1 LDVGR
6 IIRLKKGLDI
16 PLAGEPLQ
24 EVTGEKI
31 PRTVA
36 LVGPDFTGLKPRL
49 EVNPGDRVKLGQPL
63 FSHKKTAGV
72 KYTSPGAGKVVAVNR
87 GEKRVFLSVAVEL
100 DGDEEETFP
109 SFSGKELLTLDRARA
124 VEILLASGQWTALR
138 RRPLGGVADPEGRPT
153 SIFVTA
159 MDSNPH
165 APETEKAIERAEDW
179 FCEGLKVIAALTE
192 GKVYLCTGQQA
203 RLPVPPVG
211 KIERVVFDGP
221 HPAGNAGTHIH
232 FLDPV
237 GRGREVWHIGVQN
250 VAAVGALFTTG
261 RLKVDRVVSLSGS
274 AVINPR
280 LVRTRIGA
288 SLEDLLDGELKEGP
302 NRIIS
307 GSVISGRRA
316 TGPTAYLG
324 RYSNQVSV
332 LPQSGKRRILGWLNP
347 GLNLYSVQRIF
358 LSGFLPRKRFDFTT
372 ELHGGARA
380 IVPVGSYEKVMPLDV
395 LPTFLLKAL
404 AVNDVEEAEK
414 LGCLEL
420 VEEDLALCTFACPS
434 KIDHGANL
442 RRTLDTIEKEG

>member
-1 LDVGR
+1 MREL
-6 IIRLKKGLDI
+6 RLKRGLDI

-24 EVTGEKI
+24 EVTGEKL

-36 LVGPDFTGLKPRL
+36 LVGPDFVGLKPRL
-49 EVNPGDRVKLGQPL
+49 EVGEGDRVRLGQTL
-63 FSHKKTAGV
+63 FSDKKITGV
-72 KYTSPGAGKVVAVNR
+72 RYTSPGAGKVVAVNR
-87 GEKRVFLSVAVEL
+87 GEKRVLLSVVVEL
-100 DGDEEETFP
+100 DGDDAETFP
-109 SFSGKELLTLDRARA
+109 SFSGKDLLSIDGKRAKG
-124 VEILLASGQWTALR
+124 ILLESGQWTALR
-138 RRPLGGVADPEGRPT
+138 TRPFGGVADPARSPR

-159 MDSNPH
+159 TDTNPH
-165 APETEKAIERAEDW
+165 APITERALEGGEDW
-179 FCEGLKVIAALTE
+179 FGEGLKVIAALTE
-192 GKVYLCTGQQA
+192 GKVYLCTGPGA
-203 RLPVPPVG
+203 RLPVPPVE

-237 GRGREVWHIGVQN
+237 GRGKEVWHIGVQN

-261 RLKVDRVVSLSGS
+261 RLKVDRVVSLSGPS
-274 AVINPR
+274 VINPR

-288 SLEDLLDGELKEGP
+288 SLDDLLDGELKDGP
-302 NRIIS
+302 HRIVS

-316 TGPTAYLG
+316 TGPTAFLG

-332 LPQSGKRRILGWLNP
+332 LPQSGKRRIFGWLSP
-347 GLNLYSVQRIF
+347 GVNLYSVQRIF
-358 LSGFLPRKRFDFTT
+358 LSSLFPGKKYEFTT

-420 VEEDLALCTFACPS
+420 VEEDLALSTFVCPS

-442 RRTLDTIEKEG
+442 RRTLTTIEKEG